1 MASLQEQL
9 IKAGLV
15 DKSKANKAKKERQKQ
30 ANLARRS
37 KQASPSEASVLAR
50 QEKEMRLARERDL
63 NQKKQEASSRKAII
77 AQVRQLVEG
86 NKLDRGQGEISYSYA
101 YRGKIKK
108 IIVTEEL
115 KNQLTR
121 GNLAIVTAV
130 TSSNRIFEIVPA
142 AVAEKIAQ
150 RDAESVIL
158 LNEKTVSTDNDD
170 DPYADY
176 QVPDDL
182 TW

>member
-37 KQASPSEASVLAR
+37 KKANPSEASVLAN

-77 AQVRQLVEG
+77 AQVRQLVEA
-86 NKLDRGQGEISYSYA
+86 NKLERA
-101 YRGKIKK
+101 PFIKNS
-108 IIVTEEL
+108 IRVDCP
-115 KNQLTR
+115 
-121 GNLAIVTAV
+121 AV
-130 TSSNRIFEIVPA
+130 K
-142 AVAEKIAQ
+142 AE
-150 RDAESVIL
+150 
-158 LNEKTVSTDNDD
+158 
-170 DPYADY
+170 
-176 QVPDDL
+176 
-182 TW
+182 

>member
-50 QEKEMRLARERDL
+50 QEKEMRLAREREL
-63 NQKKQEASSRKAII
+63 NRQKQEASSRKAII
-77 AQVRQLVEG
+77 AQVRQLVES
-86 NKLDRGQGEISYSYA
+86 NKLDRAQGEITYSYA

-115 KNQLTR
+115 KKQLTR

-142 AVAEKIAQ
+142 VVAEKIAQ
-150 RDAESVIL
+150 RDSESVIL
-158 LNEKTVSTDNDD
+158 LNEKTAEGGNDD